1 MYAIIETG
9 GRQFKVKE
17 GDILKIDRL
26 NLGPGQEVIFD
37 KVLFFQSDKDIKI
50 GTPYIEGLMVKAEVI
65 EEAKA
70 DKIMVYR
77 PPSKKA
83 IKKLKGHRQWYAK
96 IKIKEI
102 VGG

>member
-1 MYAIIETG
+1 MYAVIEKG
-9 GRQFKVKE
+9 GKQFRVKE
-17 GDILKIDRL
+17 GDVLKVDKL
-26 NLGPGQEVIFD
+26 NLEPGKEVIFD
-37 KVLFFQSDKDIKI
+37 RVVFLQSDKGIKI
-50 GTPYIEGLMVKAEVI
+50 GNPSIEGLKVKAEVI

-70 DKIMVYR
+70 EKAMVYR